1 VTGEL
6 AVRYYEKLVVPMVN
20 VSNVYRQTLTSY
32 IATAHDALAV
42 PPPYDVEMGA
52 VGLREMCLSLPVPNP
67 YNEAAGPCTTRNSN
81 GARSSTISARPVSKP
96 LVEQFIAGLYDLAG
110 IGS

>member
-1 VTGEL
+1 
-6 AVRYYEKLVVPMVN
+6 MVN
-20 VSNVYRQTLTSY
+20 VSNVYRQTLANY
-32 IATAHDALAV
+32 IATAQDALGV

-52 VGLREMCLSLPVPNP
+52 VGLREMCLSLPMPNP
-67 YNEAAGPCTTRNSN
+67 YNEVSGPVYDYEFKR
-81 GARSSTISARPVSKP
+81 RSILNDINEASQQT